1 MITASAPGRLDGARR
16 GWRWMAAAMVAALA
30 VAASLPAM
38 IDRAAFETGLILGGA
53 LLAAGGFLAGLLFGL
68 WRAHQL
74 GRAFTEQTLALR
86 VLFDAMPAR
95 VDIKDHRLRFVY
107 VNAFQAT
114 FLGTTPECAL
124 GRTHD
129 AFVADDADLRDRID
143 AQVLRTG
150 EPVTH
155 FTERLAGADGD
166 LREWLVTKVPLSDRR
181 GRVVAVGTIT
191 VDVSE
196 RNALARARDAA
207 ERRAAEV
214 QAELATAI
222 DSLNDGLLLIDRDRR
237 VVAVNSVMRDLYPE
251 FAELLVPGTPL
262 AAMAQARA
270 QLGLFDCPNGGATCD
285 AGGVDD
291 FCTLTTSREVAL
303 ADGRWLLVHNTPT
316 RTGGYCALRVD
327 ITRQKQIEFALQEA
341 KEAAERANEA
351 KSAFLANMSHELR
364 TPLNAII
371 GFAEMIERAMF
382 GPVGNSRYSGYA
394 GDIRH
399 AGQHLLSIINDVL
412 DLSKIE
418 AGHFTLREGVCNA
431 ERIVAESL
439 RVATGGREDRIAA
452 WATEIEPYLPML
464 IGDERALTQILIN
477 LLSNAFK
484 FTPSGGRVTLR
495 VQRGAAGGIEL
506 EVADTGIG
514 IAPEHITT
522 VLSPFGQVEGPLQR
536 RHNGTGLGLPLA
548 RALTELHH
556 GRLTLR
562 SVLGKGTRVVV
573 WLPARRL
580 LPAIAEAPAARHEGV
595 KPLL

>member
-1 MITASAPGRLDGARR
+1 MITATAPGRLDVARR
-16 GWRWMAAAMVAALA
+16 NWRWMTVAILAAFAAAALLAWA
-30 VAASLPAM
+30 V
-38 IDRAAFETGLILGGA
+38 DRASFETGLVLGGG
-53 LLAAGGFLAGLLFGL
+53 LLLAGGFLAGLLFGL

-74 GRAFTEQTLALR
+74 DRAFAEQTLALR
-86 VLFDAMPAR
+86 ILFDAMPVR
-95 VDIKDHRLRFVY
+95 VNIKDHRLRFVY
-107 VNAFQAT
+107 VNAFQAS
-114 FLGTTPECAL
+114 FLGTTPQGAL

-129 AFVADDADLRDRID
+129 ELVAEDADPGGGID

-150 EPVTH
+150 EPATH

-166 LREWLVTKVPLSDRR
+166 MREWLVTKMPLSDRR
-181 GRVVAVGTIT
+181 GRVVAVGTIA

-214 QAELATAI
+214 QAELASAI

-270 QLGLFDCPNGGATCD
+270 QLGLFDCPNDAPTCGAPR
-285 AGGVDD
+285 VDD
-291 FCTLTTSREVAL
+291 FCTGTAAREVSL

-382 GPVGNSRYSGYA
+382 GPVGNSRYAGYA

-418 AGHFTLREGVCNA
+418 AGHFTLREGVCDVQ
-431 ERIVAESL
+431 RVVAEAL
-439 RVATGGREDRIAA
+439 RVATGGRQDRIAA
-452 WATEIEPYLPML
+452 WSTEIESYLPML
-464 IGDERALTQILIN
+464 IGDERALSQILIN

-484 FTPSGGRVTLR
+484 FTPAAGRVTLR

-514 IAPEHITT
+514 IASEHIDT

-536 RHNGTGLGLPLA
+536 RHSGTGLGLPLA

-562 SVLGKGTRVVV
+562 SALGKGTRVVV

-580 LPAIAEAPAARHEGV
+580 LPGIADAPAPRRDET
-595 KPLL
+595 KPLF